1 MNTFLEIGSSSSLVI
16 FMNLFCA
23 VAQALNCLALPIG
36 WFLLRCYPQSIS
48 QTPVQL
54 NSRAMSTC
62 HGMLEWFSLKNAF
75 FFFMSQLHYPVPH
88 PPPSRLC
95 QAWLNVFSLAYR
107 ALLII
112 AESATLA
119 DCTSPPCLIDQQ
131 ASVFLLVT
139 MDLLYPYTMSFDYN
153 GISLYHWQ
161 FVVVFF
167 SLFYTTY
174 IMCLKPLL

>member
-95 QAWLNVFSLAYR
+95 QAWLNVFFLGIQGSVDYCWVCYISWLYISPMSNWPTSFSFSVGDYGSLVSLHHVIRLQWNILISLAV
-107 ALLII
+107 
-112 AESATLA
+112 
-119 DCTSPPCLIDQQ
+119 CCC
-131 ASVFLLVT
+131 
-139 MDLLYPYTMSFDYN
+139 
-153 GISLYHWQ
+153 
-161 FVVVFF
+161 FF
-167 SLFYTTY
+167 
-174 IMCLKPLL
+174 

>member
-62 HGMLEWFSLKNAF
+62 HGMLEWFSLNNAF
-75 FFFMSQLHYPVPH
+75 FFFY
-88 PPPSRLC
+88 
-95 QAWLNVFSLAYR
+95 
-107 ALLII
+107 
-112 AESATLA
+112 ESATLPGS
-119 DCTSPPCLIDQQ
+119 TSPTLK
-131 ASVFLLVT
+131 
-139 MDLLYPYTMSFDYN
+139 TMSSMVECFFLGIQGSVDYCWVCYISWLYISPMSN
-153 GISLYHWQ
+153 WPTSFSFSVGDYGSLVSLHHVIRLQWNILISLA
-161 FVVVFF
+161 VCCCFF
-167 SLFYTTY
+167 
-174 IMCLKPLL
+174 